1 MTPSALSN
9 SLWSLAQGVH
19 AVPADSDVVF
29 LDVAADAYSCLPGGA
44 NEIAFHPGGRV
55 EIGDAPLATDLH
67 DAGLIVPQALA
78 PVVLRRPAPSRAVHS
93 AVRTANEPP
102 SPGDVWQALACSG
115 DVFFNYRGRAFA
127 DLIEGA
133 KRGRVRT
140 GRPGADLVEVVD
152 RFHRWVPYA
161 PVSGKC
167 LLRAFMLLRLLR
179 RQGHEAQWVFGVTT
193 WPFRAHCWLQA
204 GEMVLDDSL
213 EFVAPFHPIMVV

>member
-1 MTPSALSN
+1 MTPNARSD
-9 SLWSLAQGVH
+9 SLWSLAQRVH

-44 NEIAFHPGGRV
+44 KEIAFHPGGRV
-55 EIGDAPLATDLH
+55 EVRDAALAADLH
-67 DAGLIVPQALA
+67 AAGLIVPQDLS
-78 PVVLRRPAPSRAVHS
+78 PVVLRSPASPRAVHS
-93 AVRTANEPP
+93 AVRTTNGPP
-102 SPGDVWQALACSG
+102 SPGDAWQALACSG
-115 DVFFNYRGRAFA
+115 DVFFNYRGHTFA

-133 KRGRVRT
+133 KRDRVRKV
-140 GRPGADLVEVVD
+140 RSRADLVEVVD

-179 RQGHEAQWVFGVTT
+179 RQGHDAQWVFGVTT

-204 GEMVLDDSL
+204 DDMVLDDSL
-213 EFVAPFHPIMVV
+213 EYVAPFHPIMVV